1 MSQVYETFTNQKQWK
16 EYIQDL
22 LDKNPNALYK
32 AVLVVYNNQ
41 TYEEKQS
48 GITISENNTGFSK
61 IDCVFLTHIAHKIK
75 RKENLTSN
83 EFYKTRAKMKKYWK
97 QLMIESKRNLLRKE
111 EIEKAKKVKSYFAF
125 DHDGQL
131 MFIL

>member
-48 GITISENNTGFSK
+48 GVTISENNKDSQRL
-61 IDCVFLTHIAHKIK
+61 IVYFLPILH
-75 RKENLTSN
+75 
-83 EFYKTRAKMKKYWK
+83 TR
-97 QLMIESKRNLLRKE
+97 
-111 EIEKAKKVKSYFAF
+111 
-125 DHDGQL
+125 
-131 MFIL
+131 

>member
-48 GITISENNTGFSK
+48 GVTISENNKGFSK

-75 RKENLTSN
+75 RRQNLTAK
-83 EFYKTRAKMKKYWK
+83 EFYQTRAKMKKYWK
-97 QLMIESKRNLLRKE
+97 QLMIESKRNLIRKE
-111 EIEKAKKVKSYFAF
+111 EIEKAKKAKSHFAF
-125 DHDGQL
+125 DYDGQL